1 MADRG
6 IKQKIYNYDID
17 KEHSSKHSNPV
28 ARLAAAKQWLLS
40 SVVQT
45 CFAGDK
51 DKSKQALQISC
62 LSMVLAARASE
73 GTWHISTCRGGLFI
87 PARDRIGWAEGDL
100 GKCKKCDTDKSLLVQ
115 DLKWD
120 FSQNP
125 VPRGRN
131 LRPCATCLGLHASKI
146 VTRRCRSRLLQL
158 LSPGFK
164 YLCNNRS
171 ENWTHLGLNSILQ
184 KHSPHLVPKY
194 VILCFVLL
202 NFLPLKSVQPSEWFF
217 SLDI

>member
-1 MADRG
+1 MADRP
-6 IKQKIYNYDID
+6 IKHKIYNYDID

-28 ARLAAAKQWLLS
+28 AGLAAAKQWLLS
-40 SVVQT
+40 PVVQI

-62 LSMVLAARASE
+62 LSMVLTARAWG
-73 GTWHISTCRGGLFI
+73 GTCQVSTWRGGLFI
-87 PARDRIGWAEGDL
+87 PAREGIGWAEGDL
-100 GKCKKCDTDKSLLVQ
+100 GKCQKWDTDKSLLVQ

-120 FSQNP
+120 SSQNS

-146 VTRRCRSRLLQL
+146 VTRRCHSHLLQL

-164 YLCNNRS
+164 YLCNNHS
-171 ENWTHLGLNSILQ
+171 ENLA
-184 KHSPHLVPKY
+184 HLVPKY

-202 NFLPLKSVQPSEWFF
+202 NFLPLKSVQPSEWFS
-217 SLDI
+217 SLDIYILLCV